1 MPKAVKLPS
10 GNWRVRV
17 DLPRKIKQ
25 EIDIPSKEDVQRL
38 LTAAQCTPLESAILL
53 AAGYGL
59 RRGEISALCFSDIDC
74 NACTIHISN
83 SYAGTRTISVSA
95 NLIDR
100 LYSNRIDPQRV
111 LPFPPSARTPRPRE
125 IAAFLVSPGIS
136 RFSGVSLSFISFT
149 FFLFVHRFSK
159 KRDTKCDTKN
169 APGSISQARF
179 YHIHIFSVPSGG
191 FSPEIFSPAMICFK
205 SSSFHA
211 ACSAS
216 MTASLSMLNPRSAIF
231 CKASFHFSSPQ

>member
-74 NACTIHISN
+74 NACTIHISK

-111 LPFPPSARTPRPRE
+111 LPFPPSARTPRPRFP
-125 IAAFLVSPGIS
+125 AAFLVSPGIS
-136 RFSGVSLSFISFT
+136 KAFRRFTSFYSF
-149 FFLFVHRFSK
+149 
-159 KRDTKCDTKN
+159 
-169 APGSISQARF
+169 
-179 YHIHIFSVPSGG
+179 HIFSA
-191 FSPEIFSPAMICFK
+191 I
-205 SSSFHA
+205 SSF
-211 ACSAS
+211 C
-216 MTASLSMLNPRSAIF
+216 
-231 CKASFHFSSPQ
+231 